1 MNAKTKTELR
11 NELDNLETELLELDL
26 EGSMNYRYRRRLWDE
41 INRICVEL
49 REGEAS

>member
-26 EGSMNYRYRRRLWDE
+26 NGSRNYRYRRRLWE
-41 INRICVEL
+41 QINDICVQL